1 MKTQTRLEFK
11 KIREFGEV
19 INDTFTF
26 IKQNFKPL
34 LKVYFYLCGFF
45 VLATLITAIMQQ
57 IGIQKILKTSGSM
70 QGMEIFRSMFSY
82 QYLLVLIFSM
92 ANFTAINVS
101 IFSFVALYVEKG
113 NVAPTVE
120 QVWGYFKYYYF
131 RALIS
136 SIIISLL
143 LLIGFVFCM
152 IPFFYIFPAMSLF
165 FPVMMIEN
173 GSFGYS
179 FGRSFRLLKDQW
191 WITAGTIIIIWVIT
205 YATTS
210 FASLPGIILTV
221 VSSLTSK
228 SKEISTVVIIISTTI
243 QYLCQV
249 LLIIPVIGVSLSYF
263 NLAERLDS
271 TGLMSRIDQ
280 LGEKQEFQIDKE
292 EY

>member
-1 MKTQTRLEFK
+1 
-11 KIREFGEV
+11 
-19 INDTFTF
+19 
-26 IKQNFKPL
+26 
-34 LKVYFYLCGFF
+34 
-45 VLATLITAIMQQ
+45 
-57 IGIQKILKTSGSM
+57 
-70 QGMEIFRSMFSY
+70 
-82 QYLLVLIFSM
+82 
-92 ANFTAINVS
+92 
-101 IFSFVALYVEKG
+101 
-113 NVAPTVE
+113 
-120 QVWGYFKYYYF
+120 
-131 RALIS
+131 
-136 SIIISLL
+136 
-143 LLIGFVFCM
+143 
-152 IPFFYIFPAMSLF
+152 
-165 FPVMMIEN
+165 MMIEN

-249 LLIIPVIGVSLSYF
+249 LLIIPVIGVSLCYF